1 MKFRQYKIK
10 LIILNNKKLQSIRI
24 KAFFKKENNL

>member
-10 LIILNNKKLQSIRI
+10 LIRLNNKKLKSIRI